1 VTELAQAYTSQ
12 LMHRGNEIDL
22 ACQLSRLWRKGLQ
35 PNVKDFLA
43 EAGVRDPDRI
53 LKLVWIDQLERFRLE
68 QGISAETYLDTFPVL
83 CADRDR
89 AVDLIFAE
97 YLLREE
103 AGQQPALEEYL
114 NRFPQYA
121 RELTLQIELHQ
132 AVETHGAGPDTWD
145 GYPGISSDRAAVE
158 SASEAEDY
166 PEIPGYEILGVLGR
180 GGMGVVYRAFDIEL
194 RRSVALKMVH
204 PLVLASPAVLARFR
218 VEAEAIGRLQ
228 HANMV
233 QIHEVGQRGG
243 SPFLVLELVDG
254 RKLAECVAGQ
264 PQPPRRA
271 AELVETL
278 ARAIHFAHCQGV
290 VHRDLSP
297 SNIMVT
303 TDGTPKITD
312 FGLAKLVIGG
322 GEQTQSGELLGTPGY
337 MAPEQAKGRQ
347 ESVGAPTDVYAL
359 GAILYDL
366 LTGAPPFKSELSLDT
381 LRRLVSEEPL
391 APSRSHPAIPLG
403 LEAICLQCLRKEP
416 AHRYASACA
425 LADDLRRFLDGRPVL
440 ARRTT
445 TAERLA
451 AWCRRNPWLAGAN
464 FTAAA
469 LAVILVIGSTV
480 ATGIFLDQR
489 RQINHH
495 MTLARLAETRARW
508 VLRHGPAQ
516 PSGLRQ
522 QSSVP
527 LDKGDHRGSLTPTP
541 VPGATTPQNTCSP

>member
-1 VTELAQAYTSQ
+1 MSKTSWRRPESATPTGSSSSYGSTSSSDSDSS
-12 LMHRGNEIDL
+12 RGVPP
-22 ACQLSRLWRKGLQ
+22 R
-35 PNVKDFLA
+35 
-43 EAGVRDPDRI
+43 RI
-53 LKLVWIDQLERFRLE
+53 SIRFRYCAPTGIE
-68 QGISAETYLDTFPVL
+68 QSILFSPSTCSA
-83 CADRDR
+83 RRR
-89 AVDLIFAE
+89 ASSPHLM
-97 YLLREE
+97 
-103 AGQQPALEEYL
+103 EYL

-132 AVETHGAGPDTWD
+132 AVETHGEGPDTWD

-194 RRSVALKMVH
+194 RRRWHSRWSIPVSWPAPRSWRGSGWKPRQSVACSTPTWFRSTKSAREGGRRSSCWSWSTAASLLNAW
-204 PLVLASPAVLARFR
+204 PASRSRLA
-218 VEAEAIGRLQ
+218 G
-228 HANMV
+228 
-233 QIHEVGQRGG
+233 
-243 SPFLVLELVDG
+243 
-254 RKLAECVAGQ
+254 
-264 PQPPRRA
+264 PQSWWKHWR
-271 AELVETL
+271 
-278 ARAIHFAHCQGV
+278 RAIHFAHCQGV

-347 ESVGAPTDVYAL
+347 ESVGADRRLRPGGDSLRLAHR
-359 GAILYDL
+359 
-366 LTGAPPFKSELSLDT
+366 APPFKSELSLDT

-403 LEAICLQCLRKEP
+403 LEAICLQCLARNRPIAMP
-416 AHRYASACA
+416 ALV

-445 TAERLA
+445 TAERLV

-495 MTLARLAETRARW
+495 MTLARLAETRRAGSCGTGR
-508 VLRHGPAQ
+508 
-516 PSGLRQ
+516 PSRADSASNPLSPLTRGTTGGLSHRRPCLGRRPRKTP
-522 QSSVP
+522 VP
-527 LDKGDHRGSLTPTP
+527 LDKGDQKAVLSHRRP
-541 VPGATTPQNTCSP
+541 